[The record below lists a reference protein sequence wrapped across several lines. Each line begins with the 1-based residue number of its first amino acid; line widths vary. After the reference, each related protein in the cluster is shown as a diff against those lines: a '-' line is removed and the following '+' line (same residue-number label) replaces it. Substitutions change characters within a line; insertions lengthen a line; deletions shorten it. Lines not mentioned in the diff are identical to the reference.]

1 MLLPLSWLK
10 EFVDIDGIT
19 PDELEK
25 GLFESGFEVEE
36 KKYLGAEIENCVVGQ
51 IKQITK
57 HPDSDHL
64 QICILDCTEKF
75 GNEIQIVTGAQ
86 NVFEGAKVPVALHGA
101 CLAGGIKI
109 KNGKLRGVPSNGML
123 CSGGELGITEDFY
136 PNAGVDG
143 ILILPESTPLGAD
156 IRKVVGLDDWVFD
169 ISITANRPDAES
181 ILGIAREVATIFN
194 KKINHPAIFYSAKEN
209 LDFALNL
216 DVQDTENCP
225 KYLANVVQ
233 DIKIAPSPVWLRQRL
248 IKCGAGAINN
258 IVDITNYVRIELG
271 QPMHAFD
278 HEKLANHTIIVR
290 AAKQGEVMTAL
301 DEKEYALSTKN
312 LVIADAN
319 GAVALAGIM
328 GGLESGVQETT
339 KTIVFESAKFMR
351 ESVRKTSRALGLA
364 SDSSHRFEKGVDEYT
379 TSLAMQRALHLV
391 EALGAGVVTT
401 TQKSFVAS
409 GAKNAPIKTTI
420 EKINAILGI
429 DVPAETIAD
438 ILKRLG
444 FEVDLDKNGNI
455 TATAPEY
462 RKDVDG
468 VADLAEEVIRIYG
481 YKHITPRLLTT
492 TQITK
497 GGLDGAQQ
505 TALRVKNA
513 LVAQG
518 FNEMVT
524 YSFYGKK
531 DLDLLRLPADA
542 VERNFIEIQNPLT
555 EDIAIMRTTLVPSAL
570 DIITKNFKKGIES
583 GKIFELANAYFPKER
598 PITSLPRERQTI
610 VLGAWGEK
618 ENFFT
623 MKGYLENL
631 AEVFGVALAFEP
643 TQKSFL
649 HPYRSASII
658 ANGKAIGVMGQVAY
672 DISEELSITPHTF
685 VAEID
690 YDAFAEMFRNGFAY
704 KPVSKHPSIK
714 RDLAVVVQEGITS
727 GQVVDVIKNASK
739 KVATATLF
747 DVYRG
752 DKLPAGSKSLAFNLV
767 FEAGEDPITH
777 EEVDAQIKKILN
789 RLNALL
795 GATLR
800 Q

>member
-75 GNEIQIVTGAQ
+75 GTEIQIVTGAQ
-86 NVFEGAKVPVALHGA
+86 NVFMGAKVPVALHGA

-169 ISITANRPDAES
+169 IPITANRPDAES

-301 DEKEYALSTKN
+301 DEKEYALSSKN
-312 LVIADAN
+312 LVIADAK
-319 GAVALAGIM
+319 GAVAI
-328 GGLESGVQETT
+328 
-339 KTIVFESAKFMR
+339 
-351 ESVRKTSRALGLA
+351 
-364 SDSSHRFEKGVDEYT
+364 
-379 TSLAMQRALHLV
+379 
-391 EALGAGVVTT
+391 
-401 TQKSFVAS
+401 
-409 GAKNAPIKTTI
+409 
-420 EKINAILGI
+420 
-429 DVPAETIAD
+429 
-438 ILKRLG
+438 
-444 FEVDLDKNGNI
+444 
-455 TATAPEY
+455 
-462 RKDVDG
+462 
-468 VADLAEEVIRIYG
+468 
-481 YKHITPRLLTT
+481 
-492 TQITK
+492 
-497 GGLDGAQQ
+497 
-505 TALRVKNA
+505 
-513 LVAQG
+513 
-518 FNEMVT
+518 
-524 YSFYGKK
+524 
-531 DLDLLRLPADA
+531 
-542 VERNFIEIQNPLT
+542 
-555 EDIAIMRTTLVPSAL
+555 
-570 DIITKNFKKGIES
+570 
-583 GKIFELANAYFPKER
+583 
-598 PITSLPRERQTI
+598 
-610 VLGAWGEK
+610 
-618 ENFFT
+618 
-623 MKGYLENL
+623 
-631 AEVFGVALAFEP
+631 
-643 TQKSFL
+643 
-649 HPYRSASII
+649 
-658 ANGKAIGVMGQVAY
+658 
-672 DISEELSITPHTF
+672 
-685 VAEID
+685 
-690 YDAFAEMFRNGFAY
+690 
-704 KPVSKHPSIK
+704 
-714 RDLAVVVQEGITS
+714 
-727 GQVVDVIKNASK
+727 
-739 KVATATLF
+739 
-747 DVYRG
+747 
-752 DKLPAGSKSLAFNLV
+752 
-767 FEAGEDPITH
+767 
-777 EEVDAQIKKILN
+777 
-789 RLNALL
+789 
-795 GATLR
+795 
-800 Q
+800 

>member
-75 GNEIQIVTGAQ
+75 GTEIQIVTGAQ
-86 NVFEGAKVPVALHGA
+86 NVFMGAKVPVALHGA

-328 GGLESGVQETT
+328 GGLESGVQEST

-429 DVPAETIAD
+429 DVPAETIES
-438 ILKRLG
+438 ILTRLG
-444 FEVDLDKNGNI
+444 FEVDLEKNGNI
-455 TATAPEY
+455 TATAPE
-462 RKDVDG
+462 
-468 VADLAEEVIRIYG
+468 
-481 YKHITPRLLTT
+481 
-492 TQITK
+492 
-497 GGLDGAQQ
+497 
-505 TALRVKNA
+505 
-513 LVAQG
+513 
-518 FNEMVT
+518 
-524 YSFYGKK
+524 
-531 DLDLLRLPADA
+531 
-542 VERNFIEIQNPLT
+542 
-555 EDIAIMRTTLVPSAL
+555 
-570 DIITKNFKKGIES
+570 
-583 GKIFELANAYFPKER
+583 
-598 PITSLPRERQTI
+598 
-610 VLGAWGEK
+610 
-618 ENFFT
+618 
-623 MKGYLENL
+623 
-631 AEVFGVALAFEP
+631 
-643 TQKSFL
+643 
-649 HPYRSASII
+649 
-658 ANGKAIGVMGQVAY
+658 
-672 DISEELSITPHTF
+672 
-685 VAEID
+685 
-690 YDAFAEMFRNGFAY
+690 
-704 KPVSKHPSIK
+704 
-714 RDLAVVVQEGITS
+714 
-727 GQVVDVIKNASK
+727 
-739 KVATATLF
+739 
-747 DVYRG
+747 
-752 DKLPAGSKSLAFNLV
+752 
-767 FEAGEDPITH
+767 
-777 EEVDAQIKKILN
+777 
-789 RLNALL
+789 
-795 GATLR
+795 
-800 Q
+800 